1 MSRDRRNSYCPRCV
15 VHFTG
20 NLRFYSNKLK
30 ARPGTFSEYS
40 VALDW
45 KRSHTVKAIFLE
57 RRPYMSQHL
66 SMKELRRRARITLSA
81 PVMVTSLDTGVKYQ
95 AMCDTLDVSS
105 NGALL
110 RLRCSLPLDTRLRL
124 DILHSSQVTEA
135 RVIRCERDGARAW
148 KVGIQLLQQNG
159 NFWGV
164 KCPPND
170 WDGSRSGDDDHWYG

>member
-1 MSRDRRNSYCPRCV
+1 MQC
-15 VHFTG
+15 
-20 NLRFYSNKLK
+20 LARFLSNCCLVL
-30 ARPGTFSEYS
+30 E
-40 VALDW
+40 ALMHDEGKIIEW
-45 KRSHTVKAIFLE
+45 RA
-57 RRPYMSQHL
+57 YMSEHL
-66 SMKELRRRARITLSA
+66 SVHELRRRARITLSV

-95 AMCDTLDVSS
+95 SMCDTLDVSS

-110 RLRCSLPLDTRLRL
+110 QLRCSLPLDTRLRL

-135 RVIRCERDGARAW
+135 RVIRCDRDGARAW